1 MAASKFLA
9 AEGWASGIADIGGS
23 RGSAMEF
30 STALIREPRE
40 IISKLHLPRPC
51 RARGTM
57 SSRAVAG
64 RDITQRF

>member
-1 MAASKFLA
+1 MAASQFLA
-9 AEGWASGIADIGGS
+9 AEGLASGIADIGGS
-23 RGSAMEF
+23 RGWEF

-40 IISKLHLPRPC
+40 IISKLHLPRLC